1 MKRWWTAASP
11 IFSQLPPLGSYDTCG
26 PEMWACRLI
35 HAWLLLRTG
44 TACVLSKCLRWC
56 AVLAFCAPGFSHTP
70 KDGVMTCFQITV
82 SAKHSLDLVALEN
95 AARGLDIAK
104 IVIYW
109 VVPRD
114 SFREFNR
121 KQTFGPQ
128 LVFEQRVLSLA
139 APRNPFTEQEMQE
152 RL

>member
-1 MKRWWTAASP
+1 M
-11 IFSQLPPLGSYDTCG
+11 LPDHRQRKTIPGS
-26 PEMWACRLI
+26 CRL
-35 HAWLLLRTG
+35 G
-44 TACVLSKCLRWC
+44 EC
-56 AVLAFCAPGFSHTP
+56 
-70 KDGVMTCFQITV
+70 
-82 SAKHSLDLVALEN
+82 
-95 AARGLDIAK
+95 RGLDIAK
-104 IVIYW
+104 IVVYW

-152 RL
+152 RLQKAELSKLTTGDEQLLKQEIDDLKLRYLVMKSFEEQDVKDIINKVLKEGKKSEKPGSRGSARSTSLG